1 MFKLTDDIKQTIGQE
16 YFKRKFFRQISI
28 WFKDLISSYPHEQ
41 MGDMIS
47 KNKFLVQEIET
58 YLAASFDKKQIV
70 KYISHIEIY
79 CNSLTN
85 DNKIELTKMIYYNL
99 PEYRKELDNNKEWLE
114 NQVKQALIALD
125 SYVIK
130 VKNDINTRGGQN

>member
-1 MFKLTDDIKQTIGQE
+1 MFKLNDDVKQTIGQE

-28 WFKDLISSYPHEQ
+28 WFKDLISSYPREK
-41 MGDMIS
+41 MGDMIL

-58 YLAASFDKKQIV
+58 YLTTSFDKKQIV
-70 KYISHIEIY
+70 KYISHIETY

-99 PEYRKELDNNKEWLE
+99 PEYRKELDDNKEWLE

>member
-1 MFKLTDDIKQTIGQE
+1 MFKLNDDVKQTIGQE

-28 WFKDLISSYPHEQ
+28 WFKDLISSYPREQ
-41 MGDMIS
+41 MGDMIL

-58 YLAASFDKKQIV
+58 YLTTSFDKKQIV
-70 KYISHIEIY
+70 KYISHIETY

-99 PEYRKELDNNKEWLE
+99 PEYRKELDDNKEWLE